1 MKYFKNLPK
10 TNFESTIGTFSI
22 SDFFT
27 YISPNTDRIQTSP
40 ISFDSKTNLLEASYG
55 VYKDVNSFWMFVL
68 ANNTINPFNLGSI
81 NSSLFVKENKE
92 KTSLELYGNTAGTT
106 GYVFP
111 PGSIIAPYVANT
123 GGSYSYSSVGNFD
136 LNGPLSIIE
145 SAMYIDG
152 TMIIKDQRGATYTF
166 INQNGTTGSQVVVIY
181 KTGTGDYEI
190 QTPLFPTNTK
200 SAINDVVKVELSAEG
215 YIEEYVNPVSPTKT
229 KGSKGTSTPLALP
242 SLSTGTSEITALQVV
257 EKQSK
262 DINAFVPQQTG
273 TLKSL
278 FISAKYI

>member
-10 TNFESTIGTFSI
+10 TNFESTIGIFSI

-27 YISPNTDRIQTSP
+27 YISPNTDRIQTSA

-111 PGSIIAPYVANT
+111 AGSIVAPYIANT
-123 GGSYSYSSVGNFD
+123 GGSYSYSSIGNFD
-136 LNGPLSIIE
+136 LNGPFSIIE

-166 INQNGTTGSQVVVIY
+166 INQDGTTGSQVVVIY
-181 KTGTGDYEI
+181 RTGTGDYEI

-200 SAINDVVKVELSAEG
+200 SAINDVVKVEFSDEG
-215 YIEEYVNPVSPTKT
+215 YIEEYVNPVSPT

-242 SLSTGTSEITALQVV
+242 SLSTGSSEITALQVV

-262 DINAFVPQQTG
+262 EINAFVPQQTG